1 MKMFQNTSVA
11 FRCPAGLKAKMAAYA
26 EANEQHLSDFIR
38 SACVDALRHEFPPS
52 VPTKEQ
58 IEQKLAEIVR

>member
-38 SACVDALRHEFPPS
+38 SACVEALRREFPPLI
-52 VPTKEQ
+52 PTSEQ
-58 IEQKLAEIVR
+58 IERKLSEIAR

>member
-1 MKMFQNTSVA
+1 MKMFQNTNVA

-38 SACVDALRHEFPPS
+38 SACVDALR
-52 VPTKEQ
+52 
-58 IEQKLAEIVR
+58 